1 MQIRVITMRY
11 SEGLQGFPEDA
22 LRTATFG
29 RDVLSME
36 HHFFVHGNMPHIT
49 LVLSLA
55 DSGSGDPGKNGMSYE
70 ERKAKAEAEEAQLP
84 EVSRPAFRALK
95 DWRNQLAKAKG
106 CPAYNIAR
114 NAQLLEIVKKKPKT
128 LAELKEVAGCT
139 EKFCKL
145 YGEEILK
152 MMAQAPHAGVPAS
165 QAVSP
170 EDDEEKE
177 KAAGRDNLQIEEQE
191 MPF

>member
-1 MQIRVITMRY
+1 MRY

-29 RDVLSME
+29 REVLSME
-36 HHFFVHGNMPHIT
+36 HHFFMHGNMPHVT

-55 DSGSGDPGKNGMSYE
+55 DPGSGDAYPGKNGMSYE

-84 EVSRPAFRALK
+84 EISRPAFRALK

-114 NAQLLEIVKKKPKT
+114 NAQLLEIVKKGPKT

-145 YGEEILK
+145 YGEDILK
-152 MMAQAPHAGVPAS
+152 MVAHAPHV
-165 QAVSP
+165 AVSVTQTVSA
-170 EDDEEKE
+170 EDE
-177 KAAGRDNLQIEEQE
+177 AAQGKTEDQGNLQAAEQQE
-191 MPF
+191 IPF